1 MKMNISIGVLRD
13 HIAPICCGPNT
24 TFRRRRHRRM
34 GRVEHHEHGCDVL
47 QSHKDGRRRK
57 RVEHLGCTKY
67 VERVREHVA
76 SMMPS
81 RRSTPL
87 EYHLRGESCAPR
99 DNNASQSLSY
109 RRAERCSP
117 GGRRGGG
124 GVWEGARR
132 AADPRD
138 RRVGSGSPRSPA
150 CSFGRRAP
158 HRTQKHQSKTQRGV
172 PGRRRGT
179 SRSERE
185 RVPWGT
191 TWRGG
196 GKGDR
201 KRGGRGGRGRGP
213 PARPP
218 RPLPARAMGAT
229 MQITALPV
237 DLISHIARFL
247 TMCRHIFAFADSCAL
262 FRRSVTHQL
271 WTEAVQF
278 ALPTGD
284 TRTRVTLERLR
295 RPSDFPE
302 RVARSLY
309 RQPSSDCTIGAFVAI
324 LDDDVQA
331 LASYVRWAPRLL
343 YAPDNTCV
351 YIFTAQL
358 CCRDR
363 HGRPIEYE
371 KIGLMISDGRK
382 LSFPSRYGFLVYQRI
397 DGLQRMRPIAAR
409 EMIEIV
415 SRIRAPCVANHPLWR
430 CPKRL
435 SRLIAGADS
444 PS

>member
-1 MKMNISIGVLRD
+1 
-13 HIAPICCGPNT
+13 
-24 TFRRRRHRRM
+24 
-34 GRVEHHEHGCDVL
+34 
-47 QSHKDGRRRK
+47 
-57 RVEHLGCTKY
+57 
-67 VERVREHVA
+67 
-76 SMMPS
+76 
-81 RRSTPL
+81 
-87 EYHLRGESCAPR
+87 
-99 DNNASQSLSY
+99 
-109 RRAERCSP
+109 
-117 GGRRGGG
+117 
-124 GVWEGARR
+124 
-132 AADPRD
+132 
-138 RRVGSGSPRSPA
+138 
-150 CSFGRRAP
+150 
-158 HRTQKHQSKTQRGV
+158 
-172 PGRRRGT
+172 
-179 SRSERE
+179 
-185 RVPWGT
+185 
-191 TWRGG
+191 
-196 GKGDR
+196 
-201 KRGGRGGRGRGP
+201 
-213 PARPP
+213 
-218 RPLPARAMGAT
+218 MGAT